1 MRIKRSQ
8 KNATKSVGI
17 TVGTRERSGD
27 LFIERHV
34 LQLVFHDFSRYA
46 NALTALLSNRD
57 KLAQL
62 LDRFRLIAANRLAES
77 FVTDGVTQTNVHLL
91 LTSINL

>member
-8 KNATKSVGI
+8 KNATKFVGI
-17 TVGTRERSGD
+17 KASAQGGLGD

-34 LQLVFHDFSRYA
+34 LQLVFHDLSRYA
-46 NALTALLSNRD
+46 NALAALLSDRNE
-57 KLAQL
+57 LAQL
-62 LDRFRLIAANRLAES
+62 LDRFRLIAANRFAKG

-91 LTSINL
+91 LTSIVL

>member
-17 TVGTRERSGD
+17 KAGTRERLGD
-27 LFIERHV
+27 LFIKRHV
-34 LQLVFHDFSRYA
+34 LQFVFHDFSRYA
-46 NALTALLSNRD
+46 NALAALLSDRN

-62 LDRFRLIAANRLAES
+62 LNRFRLIAANRLAES